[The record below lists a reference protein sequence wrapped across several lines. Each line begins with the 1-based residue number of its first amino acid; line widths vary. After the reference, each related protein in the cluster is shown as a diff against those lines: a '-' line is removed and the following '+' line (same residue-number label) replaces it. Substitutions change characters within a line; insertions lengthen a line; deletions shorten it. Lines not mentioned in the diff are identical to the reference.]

1 MCLFV
6 YNIYMDPKYKK
17 VILKLSGEAIA
28 DNSTSIL
35 NPKKL
40 SDIVSL
46 IECLF
51 NNGVKVGV
59 VIGAGN
65 IFRGRIALDNG
76 IDTESGDY
84 MGMIGT
90 IINLKAI
97 SSLLTQRNI
106 PNVLYSALN
115 VKDVTLPY
123 DKENAKKDYENKVV
137 LLAGGIGKP
146 NYTTDTCAALRAIE
160 LEADLILAGKFGV
173 KGVYNKDPRV
183 YEDAKFL
190 KELTYKEVLD
200 MDLKVMD
207 KTATKLLENSKVV
220 TKVFSMDDMNNFI
233 LAIEDKDIGTIIK
246 EK

>member
-6 YNIYMDPKYKK
+6 YNNYMEPKYKK

-28 DNSTSIL
+28 DSSNSIL

-46 IECLF
+46 IETLF
-51 NNGVKVGV
+51 KCGVKVGV

-65 IFRGRIALDNG
+65 IFRGRIAVDNG

-90 IINLKAI
+90 VINLKAI
-97 SSLLTQRNI
+97 SSLLNQRNI

-115 VKDVTLPY
+115 VENVTKHYDVE
-123 DKENAKKDYENKVV
+123 KAKKEYENSVV

-146 NYTTDTCAALRAIE
+146 NFTTDTCAALRAVE
-160 LEADLILAGKFGV
+160 LDAELILAGKYGV
-173 KGVYNKDPRV
+173 KGVYDKDPRL
-183 YEDAKFL
+183 YKDAKFL
-190 KELTYKEVLD
+190 KKLTYQDVLD

-207 KTATKLLENSKVV
+207 KTAISLLLHSNVI

>member
-6 YNIYMDPKYKK
+6 YNNYMEPKYKK

-28 DNSTSIL
+28 DSSNSIL

-46 IECLF
+46 IETLF
-51 NNGVKVGV
+51 KCGVKVGV

-65 IFRGRIALDNG
+65 IFRGRIAVDNG

-90 IINLKAI
+90 VINLKAI
-97 SSLLTQRNI
+97 SSLLNQRNI

-115 VKDVTLPY
+115 VENVTKHYDV
-123 DKENAKKDYENKVV
+123 KIAKKEYENSVV

-146 NYTTDTCAALRAIE
+146 NFTTDTCAALRAVE
-160 LEADLILAGKFGV
+160 LDAELILAGKYGV
-173 KGVYNKDPRV
+173 KGVYNKDPRL
-183 YEDAKFL
+183 YKDAKFL
-190 KELTYKEVLD
+190 KKLTYQEVLD

-207 KTATKLLENSKVV
+207 KTAISLLLHSNVI

>member
-6 YNIYMDPKYKK
+6 YNNYMEPKYKK

-28 DNSTSIL
+28 DSSNSIL

-46 IECLF
+46 IETLF
-51 NNGVKVGV
+51 KCGVKVGV

-65 IFRGRIALDNG
+65 IFRGRIAVDNG
-76 IDTESGDY
+76 IDTERGDY

-90 IINLKAI
+90 VINLKAI
-97 SSLLTQRNI
+97 SSLLNQRNI

-115 VKDVTLPY
+115 VENVTKHY
-123 DKENAKKDYENKVV
+123 DAEIAKKEYENSVV

-146 NYTTDTCAALRAIE
+146 NFTTDTCAALRAVE
-160 LEADLILAGKFGV
+160 LDAELILAGKYGV
-173 KGVYNKDPRV
+173 KGVYDKDPRL
-183 YEDAKFL
+183 YKDAKFL
-190 KELTYKEVLD
+190 KKLTYQEVLD

-207 KTATKLLENSKVV
+207 KTAISLLLHSNVI

>member
-1 MCLFV
+1 ME
-6 YNIYMDPKYKK
+6 PKYKK

-28 DNSTSIL
+28 DSSNSIL

-46 IECLF
+46 IETLF
-51 NNGVKVGV
+51 KCGVKVGV

-65 IFRGRIALDNG
+65 IFRGRIAVDNG

-90 IINLKAI
+90 VINLKAI
-97 SSLLTQRNI
+97 SSLLNQRNI

-115 VKDVTLPY
+115 VENVTKHYDVE
-123 DKENAKKDYENKVV
+123 KAKKEYENSVV

-146 NYTTDTCAALRAIE
+146 NFTTDTCAALRAVE
-160 LEADLILAGKFGV
+160 LDAELILAGKYGV
-173 KGVYNKDPRV
+173 KGVYDKDPRL
-183 YEDAKFL
+183 YKDAKFL
-190 KELTYKEVLD
+190 KKLTYQEVLD

-207 KTATKLLENSKVV
+207 KTAISLLLHSNVI

>member
-6 YNIYMDPKYKK
+6 YNNYMEPKYKK

-28 DNSTSIL
+28 DSSNSIL

-46 IECLF
+46 IETLF
-51 NNGVKVGV
+51 KCGVKVGV

-65 IFRGRIALDNG
+65 IFRGRIAVDNG

-90 IINLKAI
+90 VINLKAI
-97 SSLLTQRNI
+97 SSLLNQRNI

-115 VKDVTLPY
+115 VENVTKHYDV
-123 DKENAKKDYENKVV
+123 EIAKKEYENSVV

-146 NYTTDTCAALRAIE
+146 NFTTDTCAALRAVE
-160 LEADLILAGKFGV
+160 LDAELILAGKYGV
-173 KGVYNKDPRV
+173 KGVYDKDPRL
-183 YEDAKFL
+183 YKDAKFIE
-190 KELTYKEVLD
+190 KLTYQEVLD

-207 KTATKLLENSKVV
+207 KTAISLLLHSNVI

>member
-1 MCLFV
+1 ME
-6 YNIYMDPKYKK
+6 PKYKK

-28 DNSTSIL
+28 DSSNSIL

-46 IECLF
+46 IETLF
-51 NNGVKVGV
+51 KCGVKVGV

-65 IFRGRIALDNG
+65 IFRGRIAVDNG

-90 IINLKAI
+90 VINLKAI
-97 SSLLTQRNI
+97 SSLWNQRNI

-115 VKDVTLPY
+115 VENVTKHYDV
-123 DKENAKKDYENKVV
+123 KIAKKEYENSVV

-146 NYTTDTCAALRAIE
+146 NFTTDTCAALRAVE
-160 LEADLILAGKFGV
+160 LDAELILAGKYGV
-173 KGVYNKDPRV
+173 KGVYDKDPRL
-183 YEDAKFL
+183 YKDAKFL
-190 KELTYKEVLD
+190 KKLTYQEVLD

-207 KTATKLLENSKVV
+207 KTAISLLLHSNVI

>member
-1 MCLFV
+1 ME
-6 YNIYMDPKYKK
+6 PKYKK

-28 DNSTSIL
+28 DSSNSIL

-46 IECLF
+46 IETLF
-51 NNGVKVGV
+51 NCGVKVGV

-65 IFRGRIALDNG
+65 IFRGRIAVDNG

-90 IINLKAI
+90 VINLKAI
-97 SSLLTQRNI
+97 SSLLNQRNI

-115 VKDVTLPY
+115 VENVTKHYDVE
-123 DKENAKKDYENKVV
+123 KAKKEYENSVV

-146 NYTTDTCAALRAIE
+146 NFTTDTCAALRAVE
-160 LEADLILAGKFGV
+160 LDAELILAGKYGV
-173 KGVYNKDPRV
+173 KGVYDKDPRL
-183 YEDAKFL
+183 YKDAKFL
-190 KELTYKEVLD
+190 KKLTYQEVLD

-207 KTATKLLENSKVV
+207 KTAISLLLHSNVI

>member
-6 YNIYMDPKYKK
+6 YNNYMEPKYKK

-28 DNSTSIL
+28 DSSNSIL

-46 IECLF
+46 IETLF
-51 NNGVKVGV
+51 KCGVKVGV

-65 IFRGRIALDNG
+65 IFRGRIAVDNG

-90 IINLKAI
+90 VINLKAI
-97 SSLLTQRNI
+97 SSLLNQRNI

-115 VKDVTLPY
+115 VENVTKHYDV
-123 DKENAKKDYENKVV
+123 EIAKKDYENSVV

-146 NYTTDTCAALRAIE
+146 NFTTDTCAALRAVE
-160 LEADLILAGKFGV
+160 LDAELILAGKYGV
-173 KGVYNKDPRV
+173 KGVYDKDPRL
-183 YEDAKFL
+183 YKDAKFL
-190 KELTYKEVLD
+190 KKLTYQEVLD

-207 KTATKLLENSKVV
+207 KTAISLLLHSNVI

>member
-6 YNIYMDPKYKK
+6 YNNYMEPKYKK

-28 DNSTSIL
+28 DSSNSIL

-46 IECLF
+46 IETLF
-51 NNGVKVGV
+51 KCGVKVGV
-59 VIGAGN
+59 VIGAGK
-65 IFRGRIALDNG
+65 IFRGRIAVDNG

-90 IINLKAI
+90 VINLKAI
-97 SSLLTQRNI
+97 SSLLNQRNI

-115 VKDVTLPY
+115 VENVTKHYDV
-123 DKENAKKDYENKVV
+123 EIAKKEYENSVV

-146 NYTTDTCAALRAIE
+146 NFTTDTCAALRAVE
-160 LEADLILAGKFGV
+160 LDAELILAGKYGV
-173 KGVYNKDPRV
+173 KGVYDKDPRL
-183 YEDAKFL
+183 YKDAKFL
-190 KELTYKEVLD
+190 KKLTYQEVLD

-207 KTATKLLENSKVV
+207 KTAISLLLHSNVI

>member
-1 MCLFV
+1 ME
-6 YNIYMDPKYKK
+6 PKYKK

-28 DNSTSIL
+28 DSSNSIL

-46 IECLF
+46 IETLF
-51 NNGVKVGV
+51 KCGVKVGV

-65 IFRGRIALDNG
+65 IFRGRIAVDNG

-90 IINLKAI
+90 VINLKAI
-97 SSLLTQRNI
+97 SSLLNQRNI

-115 VKDVTLPY
+115 VENVTKHYDVE
-123 DKENAKKDYENKVV
+123 KAKKEYENSVV

-146 NYTTDTCAALRAIE
+146 NFTTDTCAALRAVE
-160 LEADLILAGKFGV
+160 LDAELILAGKFGV
-173 KGVYNKDPRV
+173 KGVYDKDPRL
-183 YEDAKFL
+183 YKDAKFL
-190 KELTYKEVLD
+190 EKLTYQEVLD

-207 KTATKLLENSKVV
+207 KTAISLLLHSNVI

>member
-6 YNIYMDPKYKK
+6 YNNYMEPKYKK

-28 DNSTSIL
+28 DSSNSIL

-46 IECLF
+46 IETLF
-51 NNGVKVGV
+51 KCGVKVGV

-65 IFRGRIALDNG
+65 IFRGRIAVDNG

-90 IINLKAI
+90 VINLKAI
-97 SSLLTQRNI
+97 SSLLNQRNI

-115 VKDVTLPY
+115 VEKVTKHYDV
-123 DKENAKKDYENKVV
+123 KIAKKEYENSVV

-146 NYTTDTCAALRAIE
+146 NFTTDTCAALRAVE
-160 LEADLILAGKFGV
+160 LDAELILAGKYGV
-173 KGVYNKDPRV
+173 KGVYDKDPRL
-183 YEDAKFL
+183 YKDAKFL
-190 KELTYKEVLD
+190 KKLTYQEVLD

-207 KTATKLLENSKVV
+207 KTAISLLLHSNVI

>member
-6 YNIYMDPKYKK
+6 YNNYMEPKYKK

-28 DNSTSIL
+28 DSSNSIL

-40 SDIVSL
+40 SDIVTL
-46 IECLF
+46 IETLF
-51 NNGVKVGV
+51 KCGVKVGV

-65 IFRGRIALDNG
+65 IFRGRIAVDNG

-90 IINLKAI
+90 VINLKAI
-97 SSLLTQRNI
+97 SSLLNQRNI

-115 VKDVTLPY
+115 VENVTKHY
-123 DKENAKKDYENKVV
+123 DIEIAKKEYESSVV

-146 NYTTDTCAALRAIE
+146 NFTTDTCAALRAVE
-160 LEADLILAGKFGV
+160 LDAELILAGKYGV
-173 KGVYNKDPRV
+173 KGVYDKDPRL
-183 YEDAKFL
+183 YKDAKFL
-190 KELTYKEVLD
+190 EKLTYQEVLD

-207 KTATKLLENSKVV
+207 KTAISLLLHSNVI

>member
-1 MCLFV
+1 ME
-6 YNIYMDPKYKK
+6 PKYKK

-28 DNSTSIL
+28 DSSNSIL

-46 IECLF
+46 IETLF
-51 NNGVKVGV
+51 KCGVKIGV

-65 IFRGRIALDNG
+65 IFRGRIAVDNG

-90 IINLKAI
+90 VINLKAI
-97 SSLLTQRNI
+97 SSLLNQRNI

-115 VKDVTLPY
+115 VENVTKHYDV
-123 DKENAKKDYENKVV
+123 KIAKKEYENSVV

-146 NYTTDTCAALRAIE
+146 NFTTDTCAALRAVE
-160 LEADLILAGKFGV
+160 LDAELILAGKYGV
-173 KGVYNKDPRV
+173 KGVYDKDPRL
-183 YEDAKFL
+183 YKDAKFL
-190 KELTYKEVLD
+190 EKLTYQEVLD

-207 KTATKLLENSKVV
+207 KTAISLLLHSNVI
-220 TKVFSMDDMNNFI
+220 TKVFSMDNMNNFI

>member
-6 YNIYMDPKYKK
+6 YNNYMEPKYKK

-28 DNSTSIL
+28 DSSNSIL

-46 IECLF
+46 IETLF
-51 NNGVKVGV
+51 KCGVKVGV

-65 IFRGRIALDNG
+65 IFRGRIAVDNG

-90 IINLKAI
+90 VINLKAI
-97 SSLLTQRNI
+97 SSLLNQRNI

-115 VKDVTLPY
+115 VENVTKHYDV
-123 DKENAKKDYENKVV
+123 EIAKKEYENSVV

-146 NYTTDTCAALRAIE
+146 NFTTDTCAALRAVE
-160 LEADLILAGKFGV
+160 LDAELILAGKYGV
-173 KGVYNKDPRV
+173 KGVYDKDPRL
-183 YEDAKFL
+183 YKDAIFL
-190 KELTYKEVLD
+190 KKLTYQEVLD

-207 KTATKLLENSKVV
+207 KTAISLLLHSNVI

>member
-6 YNIYMDPKYKK
+6 YNNYMEPKYKK

-28 DNSTSIL
+28 DSSNSIL

-46 IECLF
+46 IETLF
-51 NNGVKVGV
+51 KCGVKVGV

-65 IFRGRIALDNG
+65 FFRGRIAVDNG

-90 IINLKAI
+90 VINLKAI
-97 SSLLTQRNI
+97 SSLLNQRNI

-115 VKDVTLPY
+115 VENVTKHYDV
-123 DKENAKKDYENKVV
+123 KIAKKEYENSVV

-146 NYTTDTCAALRAIE
+146 NFTTDTCAALRAVE
-160 LEADLILAGKFGV
+160 LDAELILAGKYGV
-173 KGVYNKDPRV
+173 KGVYDKDPRL
-183 YEDAKFL
+183 YKDAKFL
-190 KELTYKEVLD
+190 KKLTYQEVLD

-207 KTATKLLENSKVV
+207 KTAISLLLHSNVI

>member
-6 YNIYMDPKYKK
+6 YNNYMEPKYKK

-28 DNSTSIL
+28 DSSNSIL

-46 IECLF
+46 IETLF
-51 NNGVKVGV
+51 KCGVKVGV

-65 IFRGRIALDNG
+65 IFRGRIAVDNG

-90 IINLKAI
+90 VINLKAI
-97 SSLLTQRNI
+97 SSLLNQRNI

-115 VKDVTLPY
+115 VENVTKHYDV
-123 DKENAKKDYENKVV
+123 EMAKKEYENSVV

-146 NYTTDTCAALRAIE
+146 NFTTDTCAALRAVE
-160 LEADLILAGKFGV
+160 LDAELILAGKYGV
-173 KGVYNKDPRV
+173 KGVYDKDPRL
-183 YEDAKFL
+183 YKDAKFL
-190 KELTYKEVLD
+190 KKLTYQEVLD

-207 KTATKLLENSKVV
+207 KTAISLLLHSNVI

>member
-6 YNIYMDPKYKK
+6 YNNYMEPKYKK

-28 DNSTSIL
+28 DSSNSIL

-46 IECLF
+46 IETLF
-51 NNGVKVGV
+51 KCGVKVGV

-65 IFRGRIALDNG
+65 IFRGRIAVDNG

-90 IINLKAI
+90 VINLKAI
-97 SSLLTQRNI
+97 SSLLNQRNI

-115 VKDVTLPY
+115 VENVTKHY
-123 DKENAKKDYENKVV
+123 DIEMAKKEYENSVV

-146 NYTTDTCAALRAIE
+146 NFTTDTCAALRAVE
-160 LEADLILAGKFGV
+160 LDADLILAGKYGV
-173 KGVYNKDPRV
+173 KGVYDKDPRL
-183 YEDAKFL
+183 YKDAKFL
-190 KELTYKEVLD
+190 EKLTYQEVLD

-207 KTATKLLENSKVV
+207 KTAISLLLHSNVI

>member
-6 YNIYMDPKYKK
+6 YNNYMEPKYKK

-28 DNSTSIL
+28 DSSNSIL

-46 IECLF
+46 IETLF
-51 NNGVKVGV
+51 KCGVKVGV

-65 IFRGRIALDNG
+65 IFRGRIAVDNG

-90 IINLKAI
+90 VINLKAI
-97 SSLLTQRNI
+97 SSLLNQRNI

-115 VKDVTLPY
+115 VENVTKHYDVE
-123 DKENAKKDYENKVV
+123 KAKKEYENSVV

-146 NYTTDTCAALRAIE
+146 NFTTDTCAALRAVE
-160 LEADLILAGKFGV
+160 LGAELILAGKYGV
-173 KGVYNKDPRV
+173 KGVYDKDPRL
-183 YEDAKFL
+183 YKDAKFL
-190 KELTYKEVLD
+190 KKLTYQEVLD

-207 KTATKLLENSKVV
+207 KTAISLLLHSNVI

>member
-6 YNIYMDPKYKK
+6 YNNYMEPKYKK

-28 DNSTSIL
+28 DSSNSIL

-46 IECLF
+46 IETLF
-51 NNGVKVGV
+51 KCGVKVGV

-65 IFRGRIALDNG
+65 IFRGRIAVDNG

-90 IINLKAI
+90 VINLKAI
-97 SSLLTQRNI
+97 SSLLNQRNI

-115 VKDVTLPY
+115 VENVTKHYDV
-123 DKENAKKDYENKVV
+123 KIAKKEYENSVV

-146 NYTTDTCAALRAIE
+146 NFTTDTCAALRAVE
-160 LEADLILAGKFGV
+160 LDAELILAGKYGV
-173 KGVYNKDPRV
+173 KGVYDKDPRL
-183 YEDAKFL
+183 YKDAKFL
-190 KELTYKEVLD
+190 KKLTYQEVLD

-207 KTATKLLENSKVV
+207 KTAISLLLHSNVI

-233 LAIEDKDIGTIIK
+233 LAIEDKDVGTIIK

>member
-1 MCLFV
+1 ME
-6 YNIYMDPKYKK
+6 PKYKK

-28 DNSTSIL
+28 DSSNSIL

-46 IECLF
+46 IETLF
-51 NNGVKVGV
+51 KCGVKVGV

-65 IFRGRIALDNG
+65 IFRGRIAVDNG

-90 IINLKAI
+90 VINLKAI
-97 SSLLTQRNI
+97 SSLLNQRNI

-115 VKDVTLPY
+115 VENVTKHYDVE
-123 DKENAKKDYENKVV
+123 KAKKEYENSVV

-146 NYTTDTCAALRAIE
+146 NFTTDTCAALRAVE
-160 LEADLILAGKFGV
+160 LDAELILAGKYGV
-173 KGVYNKDPRV
+173 KGVYDKDPRL
-183 YEDAKFL
+183 YKDAKFL
-190 KELTYKEVLD
+190 KKLTYQEVLD

-207 KTATKLLENSKVV
+207 KTAISLLLHSNVI

-233 LAIEDKDIGTIIK
+233 LAIEEKDIGTIIK

>member
-1 MCLFV
+1 ME
-6 YNIYMDPKYKK
+6 PKYKK

-28 DNSTSIL
+28 DSSNSIL

-46 IECLF
+46 IETLF
-51 NNGVKVGV
+51 KCGVKVGV

-65 IFRGRIALDNG
+65 IFRGRIAVDNG

-90 IINLKAI
+90 VINLKAI
-97 SSLLTQRNI
+97 SSLLNQRNI

-115 VKDVTLPY
+115 VENVTKHY
-123 DKENAKKDYENKVV
+123 DIEMAKKEYENSVV

-146 NYTTDTCAALRAIE
+146 NFTTDTCAALRAVE
-160 LEADLILAGKFGV
+160 LDAELILAGKYGV
-173 KGVYNKDPRV
+173 KGVYDKDPRL
-183 YEDAKFL
+183 YKDAKFL
-190 KELTYKEVLD
+190 KKLTYQEVLD

-207 KTATKLLENSKVV
+207 KTAISLLLHSNVI

>member
-6 YNIYMDPKYKK
+6 YNNYMEPKYKK

-28 DNSTSIL
+28 DSSNSIL

-46 IECLF
+46 IETLF
-51 NNGVKVGV
+51 KCGVKVGV

-65 IFRGRIALDNG
+65 IFRGRIAVDNG

-90 IINLKAI
+90 VINLKAI
-97 SSLLTQRNI
+97 SSLLNQRNI

-115 VKDVTLPY
+115 VENVTKHYDV
-123 DKENAKKDYENKVV
+123 KIAKKEYENSVV

-146 NYTTDTCAALRAIE
+146 NFTTDTCAALRAVE
-160 LEADLILAGKFGV
+160 LDAELILAGKYGV
-173 KGVYNKDPRV
+173 KGVYDKDPRL
-183 YEDAKFL
+183 YKDAKFL
-190 KELTYKEVLD
+190 KKLTYQEVLD

-207 KTATKLLENSKVV
+207 KTAISLLLHSNVI
-220 TKVFSMDDMNNFI
+220 TKVFSMDDINNFI

>member
-6 YNIYMDPKYKK
+6 YNNYMEPKYKK

-28 DNSTSIL
+28 DSSNSIL

-46 IECLF
+46 IETLF
-51 NNGVKVGV
+51 KCGVKVGV

-65 IFRGRIALDNG
+65 IFRGRIAVDNG

-90 IINLKAI
+90 VINLKAI
-97 SSLLTQRNI
+97 SSLLNQRNI

-115 VKDVTLPY
+115 VENVTKHYDV
-123 DKENAKKDYENKVV
+123 KIAKKEYENSVV

-146 NYTTDTCAALRAIE
+146 NFTTDTCAALRAVE
-160 LEADLILAGKFGV
+160 LDAELILAGKYGV
-173 KGVYNKDPRV
+173 KGVYDKDPRL
-183 YEDAKFL
+183 YKDAKFL
-190 KELTYKEVLD
+190 KKLTYQDVLD

-207 KTATKLLENSKVV
+207 KTAISLLLHSNVI

>member
-6 YNIYMDPKYKK
+6 YNNYMEPKYKK

-28 DNSTSIL
+28 DSSNSIL

-46 IECLF
+46 IETLF
-51 NNGVKVGV
+51 KCGVKVGV

-65 IFRGRIALDNG
+65 IFRGRIAVDNG

-90 IINLKAI
+90 VINLKAI
-97 SSLLTQRNI
+97 SSLLNQRNI

-115 VKDVTLPY
+115 VENVTKHYDV
-123 DKENAKKDYENKVV
+123 KKAKKEYENSVV

-146 NYTTDTCAALRAIE
+146 NFTTDTCAALRAVE
-160 LEADLILAGKFGV
+160 LDAELILAGKYGV
-173 KGVYNKDPRV
+173 KGVYDKDPRL
-183 YEDAKFL
+183 YKDAKFL
-190 KELTYKEVLD
+190 EKLTYQEVLD

-207 KTATKLLENSKVV
+207 KTAISLLLHSNVI

>member
-6 YNIYMDPKYKK
+6 YNNYMEPKYKK

-28 DNSTSIL
+28 DSSNSIL

-46 IECLF
+46 IETLF
-51 NNGVKVGV
+51 KCGVKVGV

-65 IFRGRIALDNG
+65 IFRGRIAVDNG

-90 IINLKAI
+90 VINLKAI
-97 SSLLTQRNI
+97 SSLLNQRNI

-115 VKDVTLPY
+115 VENVTKHY
-123 DKENAKKDYENKVV
+123 DAEIAKKEYENSVV

-146 NYTTDTCAALRAIE
+146 NFTTDTCAALRAVE
-160 LEADLILAGKFGV
+160 LDAELILAGKYGV
-173 KGVYNKDPRV
+173 KGVYDKDPRL
-183 YEDAKFL
+183 YKDAKFL
-190 KELTYKEVLD
+190 EKLTYQEVLD

-207 KTATKLLENSKVV
+207 KTAISLLLHSNVI

>member
-6 YNIYMDPKYKK
+6 YNNYMEPKYKK

-28 DNSTSIL
+28 DSSNSIL

-40 SDIVSL
+40 SDIVTL
-46 IECLF
+46 IVTLF
-51 NNGVKVGV
+51 KCGVKVGV

-65 IFRGRIALDNG
+65 IFRGRIAVDNG

-90 IINLKAI
+90 VINLKAI
-97 SSLLTQRNI
+97 SSLLNQRNI

-115 VKDVTLPY
+115 VENVTKHY
-123 DKENAKKDYENKVV
+123 DIEMAKKEYENSVV

-146 NYTTDTCAALRAIE
+146 NFTTDTCAALRAVE
-160 LEADLILAGKFGV
+160 LDAELILAGKYGV
-173 KGVYNKDPRV
+173 KGVYDKDPRL
-183 YEDAKFL
+183 YKDAKFL
-190 KELTYKEVLD
+190 EKLTYQEVLD

-207 KTATKLLENSKVV
+207 KTAISLLLHSNVI

>member
-6 YNIYMDPKYKK
+6 YNNYMEPKYKK

-28 DNSTSIL
+28 DSSNSIL

-46 IECLF
+46 IETLF
-51 NNGVKVGV
+51 KCGVKVGV

-65 IFRGRIALDNG
+65 IFRGRIAVDNG

-90 IINLKAI
+90 VINLKAI
-97 SSLLTQRNI
+97 SSLLNQRNI

-115 VKDVTLPY
+115 VENVTKHY
-123 DKENAKKDYENKVV
+123 DIEMVKKEYENSVV

-146 NYTTDTCAALRAIE
+146 NFTTDTCAALRAVE
-160 LEADLILAGKFGV
+160 LDAELILAGKYGV
-173 KGVYNKDPRV
+173 KGVYDKDPRL
-183 YEDAKFL
+183 YKDAKFL
-190 KELTYKEVLD
+190 EKLTYQEVLD

-207 KTATKLLENSKVV
+207 KTAISLLLHSNVI

>member
-6 YNIYMDPKYKK
+6 YNNYMEPKYKK

-28 DNSTSIL
+28 DSSNSIL

-46 IECLF
+46 IETLF
-51 NNGVKVGV
+51 KCGVKVGV

-65 IFRGRIALDNG
+65 IFRGRIAVDNG

-90 IINLKAI
+90 VINLKAI
-97 SSLLTQRNI
+97 SSLLNQRNI

-115 VKDVTLPY
+115 VENVTKHYDVEL
-123 DKENAKKDYENKVV
+123 AKKEYENSVV

-146 NYTTDTCAALRAIE
+146 NFTTDTCAALRAVE
-160 LEADLILAGKFGV
+160 LDAELILAGKYGV
-173 KGVYNKDPRV
+173 KGVYDKDPRL
-183 YEDAKFL
+183 YKDAKFL
-190 KELTYKEVLD
+190 KKLTYQEVLD

-207 KTATKLLENSKVV
+207 KTAISLLLHSNVI

>member
-1 MCLFV
+1 ME
-6 YNIYMDPKYKK
+6 PKYKK

-28 DNSTSIL
+28 DSSNSIL

-46 IECLF
+46 IETLF
-51 NNGVKVGV
+51 KCGVKVGV

-65 IFRGRIALDNG
+65 IFRGRIAVDNG

-90 IINLKAI
+90 VINLKAI
-97 SSLLTQRNI
+97 SSLLNQRNI

-115 VKDVTLPY
+115 VENVTKHYDV
-123 DKENAKKDYENKVV
+123 EIAKKEYENSVV

-146 NYTTDTCAALRAIE
+146 NFTTDTCAALRAVE
-160 LEADLILAGKFGV
+160 LDAELILAGKYGV
-173 KGVYNKDPRV
+173 KGVYDKDPRL
-183 YEDAKFL
+183 YKDAKFL
-190 KELTYKEVLD
+190 KKLTYQEVLD

-207 KTATKLLENSKVV
+207 KTAISLLLHSNVI

>member
-6 YNIYMDPKYKK
+6 YNNYMEPKYKK

-28 DNSTSIL
+28 DSSNSIL

-46 IECLF
+46 IETLF
-51 NNGVKVGV
+51 KCGVKVGV

-65 IFRGRIALDNG
+65 IFRGRIAVDNG

-90 IINLKAI
+90 VINLKAI
-97 SSLLTQRNI
+97 SSLLNQRNI
-106 PNVLYSALN
+106 PNVLYCALN
-115 VKDVTLPY
+115 VENVTKHY
-123 DKENAKKDYENKVV
+123 DAKIAKKEYENSVV

-146 NYTTDTCAALRAIE
+146 NFTTDTCAALRAVE
-160 LEADLILAGKFGV
+160 LDAELILAGKYGV
-173 KGVYNKDPRV
+173 KGVYDKDPRL
-183 YEDAKFL
+183 YKDAKFL
-190 KELTYKEVLD
+190 KKLTYQEVLD

-207 KTATKLLENSKVV
+207 KTAISLLLHSNVI

>member
-6 YNIYMDPKYKK
+6 YNNYMEPKYKK

-28 DNSTSIL
+28 DSSNSIL

-46 IECLF
+46 IETLF
-51 NNGVKVGV
+51 KCGVKVGV

-65 IFRGRIALDNG
+65 IFRGRIAVDNG

-90 IINLKAI
+90 VINLKAI
-97 SSLLTQRNI
+97 SSLLNQRNI

-115 VKDVTLPY
+115 VENVTKHYDVKT
-123 DKENAKKDYENKVV
+123 AKKEYENSVV

-146 NYTTDTCAALRAIE
+146 NFTTDTCAALRAVE
-160 LEADLILAGKFGV
+160 LDAELILAGKYGV
-173 KGVYNKDPRV
+173 KGVYDKDPRL
-183 YEDAKFL
+183 YKDAKFL
-190 KELTYKEVLD
+190 EKLTYQEVLD

-207 KTATKLLENSKVV
+207 KTAISLLLHSNVI

>member
-1 MCLFV
+1 ME
-6 YNIYMDPKYKK
+6 PKYKK

-28 DNSTSIL
+28 DSSNSIL

-46 IECLF
+46 IETLF
-51 NNGVKVGV
+51 KCGVKVGV

-65 IFRGRIALDNG
+65 IFRGRIAVDNG

-90 IINLKAI
+90 VINLKAI

-115 VKDVTLPY
+115 VENVTKHYDV
-123 DKENAKKDYENKVV
+123 KIAKKEYENSVV

-146 NYTTDTCAALRAIE
+146 NFTTDTCAALRAVE
-160 LEADLILAGKFGV
+160 LDAELILAGKYGV
-173 KGVYNKDPRV
+173 KGVYDKDPRL
-183 YEDAKFL
+183 YKDAKFL
-190 KELTYKEVLD
+190 KKLTYQEVLD

-207 KTATKLLENSKVV
+207 KTAISLLLHSNVI

>member
-6 YNIYMDPKYKK
+6 YNNYMEPKYKK

-28 DNSTSIL
+28 DSSNSIL

-46 IECLF
+46 IETLF
-51 NNGVKVGV
+51 KCGVKVGV

-65 IFRGRIALDNG
+65 IFRGRIAVDNG

-90 IINLKAI
+90 VINLKAI
-97 SSLLTQRNI
+97 SSLLNQRNI

-115 VKDVTLPY
+115 VENVTKHYDVE
-123 DKENAKKDYENKVV
+123 KAKKEYENSVV

-146 NYTTDTCAALRAIE
+146 NFTTDTCAAQRAVE
-160 LEADLILAGKFGV
+160 LDAELILAGKYGV
-173 KGVYNKDPRV
+173 KGVYDKDPRL
-183 YEDAKFL
+183 YKDAKFL
-190 KELTYKEVLD
+190 KKLTYQEVLD

-207 KTATKLLENSKVV
+207 KTAISLLLHSNVI

>member
-1 MCLFV
+1 ME
-6 YNIYMDPKYKK
+6 PKYKK

-28 DNSTSIL
+28 DSSNSIL

-46 IECLF
+46 IETLF
-51 NNGVKVGV
+51 KCGVKVGV

-65 IFRGRIALDNG
+65 IFRGRIAVDNG

-90 IINLKAI
+90 VINLKAI
-97 SSLLTQRNI
+97 SSLLNQRNI

-115 VKDVTLPY
+115 VENVTKHYDV
-123 DKENAKKDYENKVV
+123 KIAKKEYENSVV

-146 NYTTDTCAALRAIE
+146 NFTTDTCAALRAVE
-160 LEADLILAGKFGV
+160 LNAELILAGKYGV
-173 KGVYNKDPRV
+173 KGVYDKDPRL
-183 YEDAKFL
+183 YKDAKFL
-190 KELTYKEVLD
+190 KKLTYQEVLD

-207 KTATKLLENSKVV
+207 KTAISLLLHSNVI

>member
-1 MCLFV
+1 ME
-6 YNIYMDPKYKK
+6 PKYKK

-28 DNSTSIL
+28 DSSNSIL

-46 IECLF
+46 IETLF
-51 NNGVKVGV
+51 KCGVKVGV

-65 IFRGRIALDNG
+65 IFRGRIAVDNG

-90 IINLKAI
+90 VINLKAI
-97 SSLLTQRNI
+97 SSLLNQRNI

-115 VKDVTLPY
+115 VENVTKHYDVEKAT
-123 DKENAKKDYENKVV
+123 KEYENSVV

-146 NYTTDTCAALRAIE
+146 NFTTDTCAALRAVE
-160 LEADLILAGKFGV
+160 LDAELILADKYGV
-173 KGVYNKDPRV
+173 KGVYDKDPRL
-183 YEDAKFL
+183 YKDAKFL
-190 KELTYKEVLD
+190 KKLTYQEVLD

-207 KTATKLLENSKVV
+207 KTAISLLLHSNVI

>member
-6 YNIYMDPKYKK
+6 YNNYMELKYKK

-28 DNSTSIL
+28 DSSNSIL

-46 IECLF
+46 IETLF
-51 NNGVKVGV
+51 KCGVKVGV

-65 IFRGRIALDNG
+65 IFRGRIAVDNG

-90 IINLKAI
+90 VINLKAI
-97 SSLLTQRNI
+97 SSLLNQRNI

-115 VKDVTLPY
+115 VENVTKHY
-123 DKENAKKDYENKVV
+123 DIEMAKKEYENSVV

-146 NYTTDTCAALRAIE
+146 NFTTDTCAALRAVE
-160 LEADLILAGKFGV
+160 LDAELILAGKYGV
-173 KGVYNKDPRV
+173 KGVYDKDPRL
-183 YEDAKFL
+183 YKDAKFL
-190 KELTYKEVLD
+190 EKLTYQEVLD

-207 KTATKLLENSKVV
+207 KTAISLLLHSNVI

>member
-1 MCLFV
+1 ME
-6 YNIYMDPKYKK
+6 PKYKK

-28 DNSTSIL
+28 DSSNSIL

-46 IECLF
+46 IETLF
-51 NNGVKVGV
+51 KCGVKVGV

-65 IFRGRIALDNG
+65 IFRGRIAVDNG

-90 IINLKAI
+90 VINLKAI
-97 SSLLTQRNI
+97 SSLLNQRNI

-115 VKDVTLPY
+115 VENVTKHYDV
-123 DKENAKKDYENKVV
+123 KIAKKEYENSVV

-146 NYTTDTCAALRAIE
+146 NFTTDTCAALRAVE
-160 LEADLILAGKFGV
+160 LDAELILAGKYGV
-173 KGVYNKDPRV
+173 KGVYDKDPRL
-183 YEDAKFL
+183 YKDAKFL
-190 KELTYKEVLD
+190 KKLTYQEVLD

-207 KTATKLLENSKVV
+207 KTAISLLLHSNVI

>member
-6 YNIYMDPKYKK
+6 YNNYMEPKYKK

-28 DNSTSIL
+28 DSSNSIL

-46 IECLF
+46 IETLF
-51 NNGVKVGV
+51 KCGVKVGV

-65 IFRGRIALDNG
+65 IFRGRIAVDNG

-90 IINLKAI
+90 VINLKAI
-97 SSLLTQRNI
+97 SSLLNQRNI

-115 VKDVTLPY
+115 VENVTKHYDVE
-123 DKENAKKDYENKVV
+123 KAKKEYENSVV

-146 NYTTDTCAALRAIE
+146 NFTTDTGAALRAVE
-160 LEADLILAGKFGV
+160 LDAELILAGKYGV
-173 KGVYNKDPRV
+173 KGVYDKDPRL
-183 YEDAKFL
+183 YKDAKFL
-190 KELTYKEVLD
+190 EKLTYQEVLD

-207 KTATKLLENSKVV
+207 KTAISLLLHSNVI